1 MQKKGE
7 YYPMKRS
14 IHQKAGAA
22 ASACKRPE
30 GAIQLKDTPANHHL
44 LQGTLRPLVRFA
56 RSFPAS

>member
-14 IHQKAGAA
+14 IHPAEAA

-30 GAIQLKDTPANHHL
+30 GAIQLKATPANHHL